1 MNLSTKNAC
10 IYADIS
16 KRWWL
21 RPGVLKQIKGIESP
35 TADAWLFPKKLSFKV
50 AGKTIGLNA
59 LYQSQ
64 DDDFREHIQGFKGW
78 ASMIHERDGEFD
90 LDFIHQYLDQ
100 VRQCYGVVVDEEFGF
115 DSEIMRVLLRI
126 TDELEGILF
135 IHDSIMN
142 GSGRVMFGNLM
153 HLVDDDDSASKS

>member
-1 MNLSTKNAC
+1 MPLLTKNAC
-10 IYADIS
+10 IYADLS

-21 RPGVLKQIKGIESP
+21 RPGVLRKIKGVEEP
-35 TADAWLFPKKLSFKV
+35 TSDSWLFPEKLTFKV
-50 AGKTIGLNA
+50 AGKTVGLNA
-59 LYQSQ
+59 RYQSQ
-64 DDDFREHIQGFKGW
+64 DDTFCEHIQGLKGW

-90 LDFIHQYLDQ
+90 LDFIHQYMNQ
-100 VRQCYGVVVDEEFGF
+100 IRQCYGVVVDEEFGLGS
-115 DSEIMRVLLRI
+115 DIMKVLLRI

-153 HLVDDDDSASKS
+153 HLKDDKN